1 MSHRQTDLNYRG
13 LGALT
18 PERLRQVN
26 EQRRIIAIG
35 RASNGSGFLVTAPPQ
50 APADFP
56 TDEEIAAICTPNKF
70 DLMAKAIRSLI
81 DDEDWA
87 AYTMDAYVEE
97 REEERREQW

>member
-1 MSHRQTDLNYRG
+1 MSHRMTDTSFRG
-13 LGALT
+13 LGILT

-56 TDEEIAAICTPNKF
+56 TDEEIAAICAPNKY

-87 AYTMDAYVEE
+87 AYTMDAELE
-97 REEERREQW
+97 ARAEERREQ

>member
-1 MSHRQTDLNYRG
+1 MTHRMTDTSFRG
-13 LGALT
+13 LGILS

-35 RASNGSGFLVTAPPQ
+35 RSANGSGFLVAAPPQ
-50 APADFP
+50 APADWP
-56 TDEEIAAICTPNKF
+56 TADELAAICAPNKF

-87 AYTMDAYVEE
+87 TYTMDAELEE